1 MFPLRDVARI
11 LNGEDGCTETLP
23 GTTDRVKRGPIRGA
37 CYEVQDLLVG
47 VSVGVGVSVD
57 VGVGVGVGVS
67 VGVNVS
73 ISCSALQNR
82 NLLNRCRCSFTFLI
96 P

>member
-11 LNGEDGCTETLP
+11 LNGEDGSAEAKHFLELLTESKEARSAVPATKSRTYLS
-23 GTTDRVKRGPIRGA
+23 GVS
-37 CYEVQDLLVG
+37 VG
-47 VSVGVGVSVD
+47 VSVGVGV
-57 VGVGVGVGVS
+57 G